1 MRKRAALARA
11 IALDPNYLF
20 FDEPS
25 AGLDPVSSQQLDDL
39 ILQLRDTLGAT
50 IVVVSHELAS
60 IFSIADHAVYLDA
73 ETRTMT
79 DQGRPSDLLEN
90 RPILSSGIPF
100 SRKNQ
105 RVSRSIKCC
114 RFGVICYESH

>member
-11 IALDPNYLF
+11 IALDPKYLF

-25 AGLDPVSSQQLDDL
+25 AGLDPVSSQRLDDL

-90 RPILSSGIPF
+90 RPILE
-100 SRKNQ
+100 
-105 RVSRSIKCC
+105 
-114 RFGVICYESH
+114 FGNSFLAEKPTGKSQYKVLPLWRNML